1 MVVQRF
7 EAAGLPALQIGGIP
21 QLDIYSHG
29 ALLGQT
35 SAPSFWDRVL
45 E

>member
-1 MVVQRF
+1 MVVQSF
-7 EAAGLPALQIGGIP
+7 EAAGLQALQIGGIP
-21 QLDIYSHG
+21 QLDIQGHG

-35 SAPSFWDRVL
+35 SAPNLWNRVL